1 MLWGAGGAPGCR
13 LHCMGERCRATR
25 GAGRALHGGVCVC
38 TECWSQEVGS
48 GERWVGAGMEL
59 LSDGGDSSQRWLS
72 AGPARSRAVGG
83 GPVCK

>member
-83 GPVCK
+83 ACV